1 MTSQQAT
8 CSQAAMQSDSWY
20 QLRDIGQMYQRI
32 IQPPPCGEVYTPIKI
47 LTLPNEKRYQGVLC
61 LKPNVFGKTYVI
73 FLHIAV
79 IASQ

>member
-1 MTSQQAT
+1 
-8 CSQAAMQSDSWY
+8 
-20 QLRDIGQMYQRI
+20 MYQRI